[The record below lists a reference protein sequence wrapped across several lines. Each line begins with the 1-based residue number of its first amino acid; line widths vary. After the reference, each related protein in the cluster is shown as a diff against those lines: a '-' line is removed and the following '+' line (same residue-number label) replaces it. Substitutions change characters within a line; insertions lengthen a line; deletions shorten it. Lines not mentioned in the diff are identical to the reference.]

1 MFRADIIN
9 GFPRYGMFAAM
20 LAFVG
25 LPIYIHA
32 PKFFVDEYGVSLTAI
47 GAVLLGVRLLDFVQD
62 PLLGWFSDQLGRNR
76 AMVAWISAVILGVGM
91 FALFFVTPPI
101 SALIWFALCIAV
113 IFTAFSLLTILFY
126 AQGVRK
132 AEGLGSGNHT
142 RLSTWRETGGLIGLC
157 LACVLPFAFQVL
169 TPDLGKPLALY
180 SVVFVGVA
188 LWAAFTMRGEWS
200 DQAVVAQSHGFGI
213 LSEPIL
219 RRLLIIAFLN
229 AAPVAVTSSL
239 FLFYVEG
246 RLGAPNAAA
255 AMLLLFFL
263 SAALAAPVWG
273 YVAHRIGTKQTLM
286 IGMILSVVTFGFAFG
301 LGTGQVM
308 AFGVVCVLSG
318 AALGADMTLLPALF
332 ARQVAAS
339 DSKSGQAF
347 GLWSFAVKATLAIA
361 AITVLPTLD
370 MAGFNVGGANDE
382 DSLLVLSILYA
393 LVPCVLKTLALIIL
407 FFTQLDEV

>member
-1 MFRADIIN
+1 VFRSDIIN
-9 GFPRYGMFAAM
+9 GFPRYGVFAAM

-47 GAVLLGVRLLDFVQD
+47 GAVLLAVRLLDFVQD
-62 PLLGWFSDQLGRNR
+62 PLLGWYSDRLSGNRTMIALISSIVLG
-76 AMVAWISAVILGVGM
+76 LGM
-91 FALFFVTPPI
+91 FSLFFITPPVN
-101 SALIWFALCIAV
+101 ALVWFAVCIVV
-113 IFTAFSLLTILFY
+113 IFTAFSLLTIMFY
-126 AQGVRK
+126 AQGVLK
-132 AEGLGSGNHT
+132 AEGIGSDNHT
-142 RLSTWRETGGLIGLC
+142 RLSIWRETGGLIGLC

-180 SVVFVGVA
+180 SVVFVFFA
-188 LWAAFTMRGEWS
+188 LWAAFTMRGEWG
-200 DQAVVAQSHGFGI
+200 DKVVVSQSQGLGL
-213 LSEPIL
+213 LSEPKL
-219 RRLLIIAFLN
+219 RRLLLIAFLN

-246 RLGAPNAAA
+246 RLGAPDAAA
-255 AMLLLFFL
+255 PMLLLFFL
-263 SAALAAPVWG
+263 SAALAAPFWG
-273 YVAHRIGTKQTLM
+273 AVANRIGTKQTLM

-301 LGTGQVM
+301 LGTGQVA
-308 AFGVVCVLSG
+308 AFGIVCVLSG

-339 DSKSGQAF
+339 GSKSGQAF

-370 MAGFNVGGANDE
+370 MAGFNVGGANDGS
-382 DSLLVLSILYA
+382 SLLVLSILYA